1 MSPSSGYTS
10 AVRPTAAALLFLFA
24 LLLAI
29 LPLQPGIVAG
39 AFGAVPPPPSSN
51 PLSSVALSLGFGP
64 SSLSPVSNG
73 IPVYTVGDTIWAESA
88 YNFSI
93 PLSVTSETP
102 NPCLVCLGLPAAPP
116 PAMVKAAKVLEKG
129 VITPVY
135 TFLSTDAD
143 GAWNV
148 TIGGSPGANVIPVH
162 FVNPASHQVS
172 LGPLLYSLQGANMSI
187 STQAGTR
194 RAPE

>member
-1 MSPSSGYTS
+1 MRPSRPRRASSRRRCPSSFRCSARRSRWGGSSRRCHWPRIRFYPSRPPESSLSPSSGYTS

-129 VITPVY
+129 VIPPVY
-135 TFLSTDAD
+135 TFLSTDPHVA
-143 GAWNV
+143 
-148 TIGGSPGANVIPVH
+148 
-162 FVNPASHQVS
+162 
-172 LGPLLYSLQGANMSI
+172 
-187 STQAGTR
+187 
-194 RAPE
+194 